1 VAAKPPLALAE
12 VERVLRALAP
22 LSSDRSIVLVGGQ
35 AVAFW
40 ASVLE
45 SRGVPAPAAD
55 LLTSKDVDFEG
66 NARAARRAAEL
77 LGGVARIPSMDE
89 HTPNTGLVL
98 FNDSEGIDREID
110 FIGEPLGLRHRDV
123 RDTAVLLTL
132 DSADQND
139 VPLWLMHPERCMESR
154 VYNVQVLRH
163 DDDQAIRKLCASIVC
178 AREWSRLLLG
188 DEGIPDSDRVRAVLR
203 INERIFKKVRRRSPL
218 PRALRRARRR
228 SLRGRAG

>member
-139 VPLWLMHPERCMESR
+139 VPLWLMHPGQSR
-154 VYNVQVLRH
+154 AA
-163 DDDQAIRKLCASIVC
+163 DQ
-178 AREWSRLLLG
+178 
-188 DEGIPDSDRVRAVLR
+188 RADLQ
-203 INERIFKKVRRRSPL
+203 EVRRRSPL

>member
-77 LGGVARIPSMDE
+77 LGGVASIPSMDE

-163 DDDQAIRKLCASIVC
+163 DDDQAIRKAVRVDRL
-178 AREWSRLLLG
+178 RSRM
-188 DEGIPDSDRVRAVLR
+188 VAFV
-203 INERIFKKVRRRSPL
+203 
-218 PRALRRARRR
+218 ARR
-228 SLRGRAG
+228 